1 MNRRLPP
8 VVLAALIAACS
19 LARAQWVTQRVP
31 LHAGWNAVCLQVEPE
46 AGTLEK
52 VVAAVGEGNLAG
64 IWRWNRS
71 FEPAEFVVDEA
82 SPLARDPHWKVW
94 YPGEELGTLST
105 LGGFSGGQSYLLK
118 LREGAPAVTVAVKGR
133 ARLPRTE
140 WYPNALNLVGFPV
153 GTNGA
158 AFDEWFEA
166 ASAVDLSRGYDNA
179 VWQVAPDGTER
190 VVSRPSA
197 QKLAAGEAAW
207 VRCNGAT
214 SYTGPLEV
222 EAGAGAGLDFG
233 EKLATMPLTVKNLSP
248 TRART
253 LTLRAAAS
261 EEAPDGEEAV
271 AGAVPL
277 YLAEGDAWTPFAGKT
292 VELGPG
298 ESWTGTFGVNRAEME
313 RRTARDGDADRSYQS
328 LLQVRDGEGKIAI
341 DVPVRA
347 VRAAAASPG
356 EPLDTVDPSPH
367 PQYGLWTGTAALA
380 EVDCPSYKP
389 GEPLPVRHA
398 ATLRLIVHVDGNG
411 AVRLLNEAWVAEGED
426 GTATVYARRDLV
438 PPAAA
443 DIWRASSATLPP
455 MPPLPLGTNGLGG
468 TLAATVELA
477 FDDPVN
483 PFLHR
488 YHPLFDNKNGQF
500 EPYDTPVETRGV
512 SRELSLQVSEPDPA
526 ALADPDASVAGTY
539 EERLTGLRAQP
550 IVVRG
555 TFRLDKLLAG
565 DLVEAGE

>member
-1 MNRRLPP
+1 MNRPLLP

-46 AGTLEK
+46 KGTLEK

-82 SPLARDPHWKVW
+82 SPLARDSHWKVW

-118 LREGAPAVTVAVKGR
+118 LREGAPSVTVAVKGR

-153 GTNGA
+153 GANGA

-166 ASAVDLSRGYDNA
+166 APAVDLSRGYDNA

-190 VVSRPSA
+190 VVSRPAA

-207 VRCNGAT
+207 VRCNGAS
-214 SYTGPLEV
+214 SYAGPLEV
-222 EAGAGAGLDFG
+222 TAGGGAGLDFG
-233 EKLATMPLTVKNLSP
+233 ASLEKATLTLKNLSP
-248 TRART
+248 TRTRT
-253 LTLRAAAS
+253 LTLSLAAS
-261 EEAPDGEEAV
+261 EEAPEGEETV

-277 YLAEGDAWTPFAGKT
+277 HLAEGGEWKAFSKT
-292 VELGPG
+292 SLELAPG
-298 ESWTGTFGVNRAEME
+298 ESWTGTFGVHRTEMAYS
-313 RRTARDGDADRSYQS
+313 TGGASCQS
-328 LLQVRDGEGKIAI
+328 VLQVRDAEGKIAI

-347 VRAAAASPG
+347 VRELSAAANDSIHA
-356 EPLDTVDPSPH
+356 VAASPH
-367 PQYGLWTGTAALA
+367 PQAGLWTGSAALTA
-380 EVDCPSYKP
+380 VDCPVYKE
-389 GEPLPVRHA
+389 GEPLPVAHSA
-398 ATLRLIVHVDGNG
+398 NLRLIAHVDQTG
-411 AVRLLNEAWVAEGED
+411 AATLLNEAWVVAEGTN
-426 GTATVYARRDLV
+426 GTPKIYARRDLV
-438 PPAAA
+438 PRSATN
-443 DIWRASSATLPP
+443 IWRTSSATFPP
-455 MPPLPLGTNGLGG
+455 MPPLPLGTNGLSG
-468 TLAATVELA
+468 TMTNSLPLAY
-477 FDDPVN
+477 DNPVN

-500 EPYDTPVETRGV
+500 EPYDGPVESRDVTRAISLTV
-512 SRELSLQVSEPDPA
+512 SP
-526 ALADPDASVAGTY
+526 PDASSLANPDTAVSGTY
-539 EERLTGLRAQP
+539 AETLTGLRAQP
-550 IVVRG
+550 ILVQG
-555 TFRLDKLLAG
+555 AFRLEKVLS
-565 DLVEAGE
+565 EAGLVAE